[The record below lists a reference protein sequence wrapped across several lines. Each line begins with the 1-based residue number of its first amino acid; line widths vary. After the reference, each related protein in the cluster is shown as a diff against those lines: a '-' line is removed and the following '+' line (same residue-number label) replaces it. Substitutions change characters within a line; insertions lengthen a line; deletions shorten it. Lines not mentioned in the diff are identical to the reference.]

1 MAARTTRSM
10 FQLPLDAI
18 RLGIEAQSVIA
29 LRLMKVAVGGAPA
42 QKEIG
47 LMLTEKAQAAFDVQ
61 MEMGLSALAGKAHL
75 APARTVALYRRRVR
89 ANQRR
94 LTKEL

>member
-1 MAARTTRSM
+1 MARRTRSL
-10 FQLPLDAI
+10 FQLPLDAM

-29 LRLMKVAVGGAPA
+29 LRMMKVAAGGPA
-42 QKEIG
+42 AQREIN
-47 LMLTEKAQAAFDVQ
+47 LMVAEKTRAAVDVQ
-61 MEMGLSALAGKAHL
+61 LEAGLSVLSGKAHL

-94 LTKEL
+94 LTKGL

>member
-1 MAARTTRSM
+1 MARRTRSL
-10 FQLPLDAI
+10 FQLPLDAV

-29 LRLMKVAVGGAPA
+29 LRMMKVAVGGAAA
-42 QKEIG
+42 QREIN
-47 LMLTEKAQAAFDVQ
+47 LMVSEKTRALVDTQLEV
-61 MEMGLSALAGKAHL
+61 GLSALAGQAHL

-94 LTKEL
+94 LAKEF

>member
-1 MAARTTRSM
+1 MARRTRSL
-10 FQLPLDAI
+10 FQLPLDAM

-29 LRLMKVAVGGAPA
+29 LRMMKMATGGAAA
-42 QKEIG
+42 QREIS
-47 LMLTEKAQAAFDVQ
+47 LMVSEKTRAAVDVQ
-61 MEMGLSALAGKAHL
+61 LAVGLSALSGKAHL

-94 LTKEL
+94 LTKGL